1 MKSVK
6 EQPFRVSCGFSPT
19 VLLVSFTIMII
30 LFILR
35 QRPPGEMASRLTTNQ
50 EIAGSIP
57 AVVIYIFAH
66 GPCTEQITT
75 DFFLLSTS
83 IIKQL
88 DSFETP

>member
-66 GPCTEQITT
+66 VFWAMHRTNYNRL
-75 DFFLLSTS
+75 FS
-83 IIKQL
+83 
-88 DSFETP
+88 SFDQYNQTARFV